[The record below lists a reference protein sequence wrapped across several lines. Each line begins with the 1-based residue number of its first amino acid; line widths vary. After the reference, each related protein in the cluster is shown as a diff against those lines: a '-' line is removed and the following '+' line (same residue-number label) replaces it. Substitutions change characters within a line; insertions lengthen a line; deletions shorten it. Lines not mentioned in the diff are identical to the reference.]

1 MRISSR
7 RLGEFLVARHVLSRD
22 ALDELLARERAEG
35 VALSQLLAT
44 DEVVS
49 EQDLLAAVASELGV
63 PFVDLA
69 ELSILPDVWAAV
81 DEDLARGY
89 LAVAV
94 ERQPSGLVVALED
107 PSDDQVLSA
116 LEEDLGTA
124 VLPAVAAPDELRRLI
139 DQMYGPAPARGDDVG
154 WATAPAGDGAEP
166 AEGGAGQHVP
176 VNRPRQLDDL
186 LSEVVRAGG
195 SDLHLTVGAPP
206 VVRVQGE
213 LRRMPG
219 QAPLNGS
226 EVRRLVLGVF
236 TQRQRDRFLEIGELS
251 TSHAIP
257 GKGRFR
263 VSAFLQRDSVGAVLR
278 MVPAEIPA
286 AEDLGLPDEV
296 IHWADQRRGL
306 VLVCGPHGSGISTT
320 LASLVDRINRSRAC
334 HILTI
339 EEPIEFL
346 HRHRSAIVNQRE
358 VGEDTTS
365 FESGL
370 RYAMRQDPDVVV
382 TGSLPDLNSIRL
394 ALSAAET
401 GHLVFAA
408 VRSVDAVHT
417 IERMVDVFPVDQQQQ
432 ARVQLATT
440 LQGIVVQQLV
450 PALDGGLALATEVV
464 LPTPPVVECIRSGDS
479 GNLAKAILGGV
490 TSGMGTMD
498 QSLAALVQEEIVDLD
513 VALDRA
519 VDPSELRYLL
529 SGASR

>member
-1 MRISSR
+1 
-7 RLGEFLVARHVLSRD
+7 
-22 ALDELLARERAEG
+22 
-35 VALSQLLAT
+35 
-44 DEVVS
+44 
-49 EQDLLAAVASELGV
+49 
-63 PFVDLA
+63 
-69 ELSILPDVWAAV
+69 
-81 DEDLARGY
+81 
-89 LAVAV
+89 
-94 ERQPSGLVVALED
+94 
-107 PSDDQVLSA
+107 
-116 LEEDLGTA
+116 
-124 VLPAVAAPDELRRLI
+124 
-139 DQMYGPAPARGDDVG
+139 
-154 WATAPAGDGAEP
+154 
-166 AEGGAGQHVP
+166 
-176 VNRPRQLDDL
+176 
-186 LSEVVRAGG
+186 
-195 SDLHLTVGAPP
+195 
-206 VVRVQGE
+206 
-213 LRRMPG
+213 
-219 QAPLNGS
+219 
-226 EVRRLVLGVF
+226 VF